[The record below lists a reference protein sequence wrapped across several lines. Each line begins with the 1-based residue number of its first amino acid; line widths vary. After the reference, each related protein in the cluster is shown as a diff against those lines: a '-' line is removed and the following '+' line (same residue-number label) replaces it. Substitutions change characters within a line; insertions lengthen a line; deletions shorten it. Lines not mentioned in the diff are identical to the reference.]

1 MRMKTVAII
10 GAHNDRS
17 RWGNKAV
24 RAFLSK
30 NFEVYPISAKEPEVE
45 GIRAFQKLAEV
56 PIRPDLIS
64 MYVRPDITLGLLP
77 EIAEKGC
84 DQLWLNPG
92 TSSPE
97 VLKKAEALGLNIVQ
111 GCSIIGIGVSPSSL

>member
-1 MRMKTVAII
+1 MKTVAII

-30 NFEVYPISAKEPEVE
+30 LFEVYPISAKETEVE
-45 GIRAFQKLAEV
+45 GIRAFQKIGDV
-56 PIRPDLIS
+56 PIRPSLIS
-64 MYVRPDITLGLLP
+64 IYLRPEVALGLLP
-77 EIAEKGC
+77 EIAQKGC

-97 VLKKAEALGLNIVQ
+97 VLKRAQALGLNVVQ
-111 GCSIIGIGVSPSSL
+111 GCSIIAIGVSPSSL

>member
-1 MRMKTVAII
+1 MKTVAII

-24 RAFLSK
+24 RAFLRK
-30 NFEVYPISAKEPEVE
+30 DFEVYPISAKEPVVE
-45 GIRAFQKLAEV
+45 GLRAFQKLAEI

-64 MYVRPDITLGLLP
+64 IYVRPEITLKLLP
-77 EIAEKGC
+77 EIAQKGC
-84 DQLWLNPG
+84 DQVWLNPG

-97 VLKKAEALGLNIVQ
+97 VLKQAETLGLNVMQ
-111 GCSIIGIGVSPSSL
+111 SCSIIGIGVSPSSL

>member
-1 MRMKTVAII
+1 MKTVAII

-24 RAFLSK
+24 RAFLRK
-30 NFEVYPISAKEPEVE
+30 DFEVYPISAKEPVVE
-45 GIRAFQKLAEV
+45 GLRAFQKLAEI

-64 MYVRPDITLGLLP
+64 IYVRPEITLKLLP
-77 EIAEKGC
+77 EIAQKGC

-97 VLKKAEALGLNIVQ
+97 VLKQAETLGLNVMQ

>member
-1 MRMKTVAII
+1 MKTVAII

-24 RAFLSK
+24 RAFLRK
-30 NFEVYPISAKEPEVE
+30 DFEVYPISAKEPVVE
-45 GIRAFQKLAEV
+45 GLRAFQKLAEI

-64 MYVRPDITLGLLP
+64 IYVRPEITLKLLP
-77 EIAEKGC
+77 EIAQKGC
-84 DQLWLNPG
+84 DQVWLNPG

-97 VLKKAEALGLNIVQ
+97 VLKQAETLGLNVMQ

>member
-1 MRMKTVAII
+1 MKTVAII

-30 NFEVYPISAKEPEVE
+30 QYEVYPVSAKDREVE
-45 GIRAFQKLAEV
+45 GLRAYQTIGEIPA
-56 PIRPDLIS
+56 RPDLVSI
-64 MYVRPDITLGLLP
+64 YVRPEITLRLLP
-77 EIAEKGC
+77 EIAQKGC
-84 DQLWLNPG
+84 DELWLNPG

-97 VLKKAEALGLNIVQ
+97 VLAEAESLGLNVVQ
-111 GCSIIGIGVSPSSL
+111 GCSILGIGASPGAL